1 MSSIAE
7 RMAAAGTG
15 NAIELRGVSRMF
27 GALAALTDVTLNV
40 RPGERRAVLGSNGA
54 GKTTLL
60 NCVTGDFPP
69 TSGTVRFFGEDVTT
83 LPPHETLK
91 SQSLTTIVVLADFVD
106 PSAKVAVAV
115 TR

>member
-15 NAIELRGVSRMF
+15 NAIELRGVTRLF
-27 GALAALTDVTLNV
+27 GALAALTDVTMSV

-69 TSGTVRFFGEDVTT
+69 SSGTVRFFGEDVTT
-83 LPPHETLK
+83 LPPHERIRRGLDRK
-91 SQSLTTIVVLADFVD
+91 S
-106 PSAKVAVAV
+106 